1 MVGLPTTTN
10 GARLP
15 FRIPPPPRGMPK
27 HVRVW
32 YWTIASMVLA
42 SLAVVPMCP
51 TQDAAGRPTWRVRT
65 VHDGDTVTCIDA
77 TGAPQKIRLVGID
90 APEFDQP
97 YGRASRAALEGKIGN
112 RLVRVTGTARDRYGR
127 LLGTLWID
135 TRNINRELVSEGEAW
150 EFGGFSPDRDL
161 VEQELNAREARR
173 GLWADPEPMS
183 PTQWRNTHRHHVHPE
198 NGSLKGAS
206 VIPQS
211 DTSPPLLCA
220 AIARERNRI
229 LFRCDWL
236 V

>member
-1 MVGLPTTTN
+1 M
-10 GARLP
+10 
-15 FRIPPPPRGMPK
+15 
-27 HVRVW
+27 
-32 YWTIASMVLA
+32 
-42 SLAVVPMCP
+42 
-51 TQDAAGRPTWRVRT
+51 
-65 VHDGDTVTCIDA
+65 TCIDA

-97 YGRASRAALEGKIGN
+97 YGRASRAALEGKIVN